1 MTTEIT
7 DQAKLRFRLKIGGLA
22 GLALGLGLGLLTLA
36 SAAGIWLGFWDF
48 RRGFSL
54 LGAAN
59 QYGQWLAWACLL
71 IAVAASIA
79 SYLLKIK
86 NTGRFVTLA
95 AIGALVAWVAYLI
108 PESFRP
114 GVGVNYPPIHDISTN
129 RIKPP
134 QFFAIAPL
142 RADAPN
148 TLIYG
153 GSNNMTPEQL
163 IEQTDEAYQDLVTQR
178 YSESVNEIFE
188 KALAAVDDLGWE
200 LVAAN
205 ASDGRIEATDTTFWF
220 RFKDDVVIKVEQ
232 QGLDTIVDARSV
244 SRVGTGDLGANA
256 IRLRKLFALLEN

>member
-114 GVGVNYPPIHDISTN
+114 GVGVNYPSIHDISTN